1 LKALEYLEI
10 LKNKAK
16 KYRTR
21 SEHSV
26 QINQHMNNLEDGVN
40 IDQDVIDAILVDFI
54 NSVATDI
61 GVDYALYADDLKE
74 E

>member
-1 LKALEYLEI
+1 
-10 LKNKAK
+10 
-16 KYRTR
+16 
-21 SEHSV
+21 
-26 QINQHMNNLEDGVN
+26 MNNLEDGVN